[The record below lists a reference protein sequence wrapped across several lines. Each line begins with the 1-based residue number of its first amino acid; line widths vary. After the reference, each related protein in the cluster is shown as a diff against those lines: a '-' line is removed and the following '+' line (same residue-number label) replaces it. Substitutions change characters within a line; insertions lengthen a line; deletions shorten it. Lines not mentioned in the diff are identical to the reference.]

1 MTKLREFFA
10 VWRLYARH
18 HSIGYAARL
27 AYGVAFQK
35 LPF

>member
-18 HSIGYAARL
+18 HPPIYAARI
-27 AYGVAFQK
+27 AWGVAFQK